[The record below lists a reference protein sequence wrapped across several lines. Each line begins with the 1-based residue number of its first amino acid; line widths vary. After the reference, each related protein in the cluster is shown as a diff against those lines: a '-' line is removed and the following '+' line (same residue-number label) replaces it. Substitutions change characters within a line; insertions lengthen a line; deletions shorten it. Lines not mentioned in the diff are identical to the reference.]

1 VNEDDELAL
10 LTTHNETT
18 TAAMAQNEL
27 EISKFRITDGTEDN
41 VDVSPK
47 EASGEENNENCNTEN
62 VDKTDEMPRRRRK
75 LSPIVYN
82 RSHSPSPTQ
91 LKSNASLVPTLAA
104 KRMHQNFLCVCLEHK
119 SISRI
124 FIKCAILFLAPDKK
138 PLMENTVPAVLDKS
152 RENCRYWPNCT
163 LGNKCAYFHP
173 PVMCR

>member
-18 TAAMAQNEL
+18 AAMAQDEL

-41 VDVSPK
+41 VDASPK

-62 VDKTDEMPRRRRK
+62 VDKTDEMPRKRRK

-91 LKSNASLVPTLAA
+91 LKSNASLVPTLTA
-104 KRMHQNFLCVCLEHK
+104 KRMHQNFLCVCVERK

-124 FIKCAILFLAPDKK
+124 SIKCAIALSSP
-138 PLMENTVPAVLDKS
+138 
-152 RENCRYWPNCT
+152 
-163 LGNKCAYFHP
+163 G
-173 PVMCR
+173 